1 MNERGAS
8 GRDLL
13 AREMKWQA
21 IEMITVGYV
30 SLQLQRDTLSLEE
43 TENVYAC
50 VCVCVCVGSE

>member
-21 IEMITVGYV
+21 IEMIRLRIITVTKRHLVVGG
-30 SLQLQRDTLSLEE
+30 DGECIC
-43 TENVYAC
+43 AC
-50 VCVCVCVGSE
+50 AKRGGDFG